1 VTTGFES
8 PKVLII
14 SCLVSLVA
22 VPVSARTG
30 TEGNKFVRRPI
41 FANAG
46 LNVDLGIEKKNYWLI
61 LVLSSI

>member
-30 TEGNKFVRRPI
+30 TEGNKFVRPI

>member
-1 VTTGFES
+1 MTTGLDS

-14 SCLVSLVA
+14 SFLVSLVA

-30 TEGNKFVRRPI
+30 TEGNKFVTRPI

-46 LNVDLGIEKKNYWLI
+46 LNVDLRVEKKI
-61 LVLSSI
+61 LVNPILFSI

>member
-1 VTTGFES
+1 M
-8 PKVLII
+8 LII
-14 SCLVSLVA
+14 SYLVSLVA

-46 LNVDLGIEKKNYWLI
+46 LNVDLRVEKKNI
-61 LVLSSI
+61 G

>member
-1 VTTGFES
+1 MTTGLDS

-14 SCLVSLVA
+14 SFLVSLVA

-46 LNVDLGIEKKNYWLI
+46 LNVDLRVEKKM
-61 LVLSSI
+61 LVNPILSSI